1 MLNSISNWWQ
11 RYNRRML
18 EGLLS
23 HDPGPQGLVSSADSF
38 DGWVE
43 LSHVEDVLIQAMD
56 FANEGAGAETVV
68 DWISEQLIPTIPDAK

>member
-1 MLNSISNWWQ
+1 MLSPIRNWWH

-23 HDPGPQGLVSSADSF
+23 HDPGPQGLVSCSDSF

-43 LSHVEDVLIQAMD
+43 LSYVEDILLQARD
-56 FANEGAGAETVV
+56 FVGEGVSAEAVV
-68 DWISEQLIPTIPDAK
+68 DWISEQLISTGPEVK